1 MTTLTKADFGDWT
14 LAAELSASYSRVIIQ
29 GQGSGV
35 ARDEWWV
42 DDPAALNG
50 NVRELLSFASPGVTL
65 AQLKDQSEADLAR
78 LKVLT
83 KLLTATVI
91 GGVALT
97 LRPGDRLAVSL
108 SHGWAQLMSDMR
120 ALMIEPDGPAGT
132 ATLHLEAVT

>member
-1 MTTLTKADFGDWT
+1 MITKADLADWT

-42 DDPAALNG
+42 DDGTALNG
-50 NVRELLSFASPGVTL
+50 NVRELLAFASPGATL

-83 KLLTATVI
+83 KLLSATVI

-97 LRPGDRLAVSL
+97 LRPGDRLAIDL
-108 SHGWAQLMSDMR
+108 DHGWAQLVSDMR
-120 ALMIEPDGPAGT
+120 ALLIEPDGTAGT

>member
-14 LAAELSASYSRVIIQ
+14 LAAELSASYSRVILQ

-42 DDPAALNG
+42 DDGTALNG
-50 NVRELLSFASPGVTL
+50 NVRELLAFAAPGATL
-65 AQLKDQSEADLAR
+65 AQLKDQSTADLDR
-78 LKVLT
+78 LSVLT

-97 LRPGDRLAVSL
+97 LKPGDRLAVSL
-108 SHGWAQLMSDMR
+108 AHGWAQLVADMR
-120 ALMIEPDGPAGT
+120 ALMIEPDGTAGT
-132 ATLHLEAVT
+132 AVLHMEAVT